1 MHSPLFFW
9 HFSQLA
15 NINISRFHANFCKF
29 GFTMSGAAKKIK
41 SLFKSSIPVRR
52 DDMWDR
58 MEFGFLEKNSPR
70 LHRAPI
76 LWMNKIYSHN
86 GLSVLRPLDRI
97 FDIWHEVTGVQ
108 LEVWSVPLEVAGG
121 PFSPGGFIE
130 WWEIRNCGLKKG
142 DPARN
147 SGSRQAPIGGFTG
160 RAKHFVN
167 SEILTTSETMTFCQN
182 KNNRSN
188 IPTKGNG
195 AKETTKTTTK

>member
-1 MHSPLFFW
+1 MYDCAIRSRSLRRALLIFLSWPPGHLLYSPPPTEAPPVPYVSKFTHHIFFR
-9 HFSQLA
+9 HFLEFA
-15 NINISRFHANFCKF
+15 NIDISRFHANFCKF

-58 MEFGFLEKNSPR
+58 MEFGFPEKNSPR

-108 LEVWSVPLEVAGG
+108 LEVWSVPPEVVGG
-121 PFSPGGFIE
+121 PLFT
-130 WWEIRNCGLKKG
+130 
-142 DPARN
+142 
-147 SGSRQAPIGGFTG
+147 SRLYWMMGN
-160 RAKHFVN
+160 K
-167 SEILTTSETMTFCQN
+167 ILRLEERWPC
-182 KNNRSN
+182 
-188 IPTKGNG
+188 
-195 AKETTKTTTK
+195 

>member
-1 MHSPLFFW
+1 
-9 HFSQLA
+9 
-15 NINISRFHANFCKF
+15 
-29 GFTMSGAAKKIK
+29 MSGAAKEIK

-121 PFSPGGFIE
+121 PFSPAGFIE

-182 KNNRSN
+182 KNNRSKM
-188 IPTKGNG
+188 PTKR
-195 AKETTKTTTK
+195 TKT